1 MNHCNAAIGRST
13 LTHRCLTLL
22 LLVRLPL
29 LCCTSPRSRSALIP
43 EYIWRMYS
51 WRQMDFDF
59 AASQMVDLLLRP
71 SEVSKTTRIR
81 KQIKNQWAR
90 DDPAFVLLLGG
101 IILATTLAYA
111 VCFQA
116 WNPLHLVRL
125 LIGGLVFE
133 YLLCGAAIATA
144 LRLYVNAHMR
154 IQRVHAVEQSVEWL
168 YAFDVHCNA
177 LLVAFLLVAPAQYGL
192 IPVVAVAAPAAPS
205 LFATVLA
212 NTLWLAGLALY
223 SYITFLGYSA
233 LPFIHRHERL
243 FHPMGAALLLYLL
256 LLLLN
261 FNVSTFF
268 LDVYF
273 GHSHREGLQ
282 GKIDD
287 ALAMEIGTPGR

>member
-1 MNHCNAAIGRST
+1 MCVCS
-13 LTHRCLTLL
+13 
-22 LLVRLPL
+22 
-29 LCCTSPRSRSALIP
+29 SALIP

-90 DDPAFVLLLGG
+90 DDPAFVLLLAG

-116 WNPLHLVRL
+116 WNPLHLLRL
-125 LIGGLVFE
+125 LVGGLVFE
-133 YLLCGAAIATA
+133 FLLCGAAIATA
-144 LRLYVNAHMR
+144 LRVYVNAHMR
-154 IQRVHAVEQSVEWL
+154 IQRAHAVEQSVEWL

-177 LLVAFLLVAPAQYGL
+177 LMAAFLLVAPAQYGL
-192 IPVVAVAAPAAPS
+192 IPLVAVGAPDAAAAAAPAAPS

-223 SYITFLGYSA
+223 TYITFLGYSA

-261 FNVSTFF
+261 FNLSTFF
-268 LDVYF
+268 LDLYF
-273 GHSHREGLQ
+273 GHTHRDGML